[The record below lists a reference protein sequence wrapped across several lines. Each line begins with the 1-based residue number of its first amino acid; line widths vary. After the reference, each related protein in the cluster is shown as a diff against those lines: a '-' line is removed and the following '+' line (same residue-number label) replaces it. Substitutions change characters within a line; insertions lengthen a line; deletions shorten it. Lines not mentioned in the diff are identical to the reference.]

1 MLLHRY
7 IPYVHFCLPFFPQP
21 FPNLYTRISALMER
35 PSVSNTDFLA
45 QMQRVPT
52 PSCTRSDSF
61 QVKNV
66 VLPCTSE
73 YQLLLGCF
81 SDYLKTYL
89 HITFLVLP
97 DGTIFL
103 LEVRVKNV
111 VSGWSEFKSLF
122 FHFLA
127 VLKFFKVSSPPPF
140 FSHLYWD
147 MIDIQHRVSLRCTIW
162 RFDIL

>member
-1 MLLHRY
+1 MLSNKRVNEC
-7 IPYVHFCLPFFPQP
+7 IHFCLHALAQIYSICTFLPSFFPQP

-111 VSGWSEFKSLF
+111 VSG
-122 FHFLA
+122 
-127 VLKFFKVSSPPPF
+127 
-140 FSHLYWD
+140 
-147 MIDIQHRVSLRCTIW
+147 
-162 RFDIL
+162 